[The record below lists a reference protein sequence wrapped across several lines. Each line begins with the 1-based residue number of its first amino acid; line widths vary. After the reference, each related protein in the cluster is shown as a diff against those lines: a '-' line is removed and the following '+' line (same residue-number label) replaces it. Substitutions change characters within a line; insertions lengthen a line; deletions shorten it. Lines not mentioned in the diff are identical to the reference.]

1 MTIRDRVL
9 EALEK
14 NDGLS
19 KREIFRTLNVNDNL
33 QKEMKGLLKD
43 MVKDGTLYR
52 DEDKNYHASLRR
64 GLMTGTFEGNDKG
77 FGFFVPDDEG
87 MADLYIHRTKVNSAM
102 NKDRVLVEKIPSKDP
117 DKGDEGRVVAV
128 LERANHRIVGVYD
141 DAMRFGFVTPDD
153 KRIPDDIFIPK
164 KWKNGAEDG
173 QKVVVDIEKYP
184 EPNKKAEGKIVEVL
198 GYPEDKNVDIL
209 SIAYAMGLDLEFP
222 RDVMDEAEAIPQKV
236 SLSAVA
242 GREDFRDVPTFTID
256 GADSKDFDDA
266 LSVRPLKGGHWEVG
280 VHIADVAE
288 YVRMGSPLDR
298 EALHRGNSV
307 YLLSEVLPMLP
318 KALSNG
324 ICSLNEGV
332 DRLCLSVIFELDDKG
347 KVYHFH
353 IAETVINSDCRLV
366 YTHVSDF
373 LEDGKIHESLKDLTD
388 ELTILN
394 TMAKNR
400 RKMRDKRGNIDF
412 SFDEPAIELDADGH
426 PTHIGLVDHRDAN
439 DLIEEFMLLANETV
453 SETYHKKKLPFIYRI
468 HEEPD
473 AEKLTLLNAV
483 IRPFGY
489 HLDLT
494 KDIHPKDIQK
504 LTLACKGKDEETLIQ
519 TMILRSMQKAR
530 YSEEL
535 AGHFGLA
542 AKYYSHF
549 TSPIRRYADLTIH
562 RIIKQ
567 DLNHVLDTKLIDLYK
582 RTFPDIADHIS
593 ATEKIAQEAE
603 RKVVD
608 VKMAQYMADHIGE
621 SFDAKVSGI
630 TSFGIFCELDNT
642 VEGLIGYASMDDFYR
657 FDEDHYVAVGERT
670 KKTIHM
676 GDPMRIVVVGADP
689 ILGRIDFQLEEDA
702 RG

>member
-1 MTIRDRVL
+1 M
-9 EALEK
+9 
-14 NDGLS
+14 
-19 KREIFRTLNVNDNL
+19 
-33 QKEMKGLLKD
+33 
-43 MVKDGTLYR
+43 
-52 DEDKNYHASLRR
+52 
-64 GLMTGTFEGNDKG
+64 
-77 FGFFVPDDEG
+77 
-87 MADLYIHRTKVNSAM
+87 
-102 NKDRVLVEKIPSKDP
+102 
-117 DKGDEGRVVAV
+117 
-128 LERANHRIVGVYD
+128 
-141 DAMRFGFVTPDD
+141 
-153 KRIPDDIFIPK
+153 
-164 KWKNGAEDG
+164 
-173 QKVVVDIEKYP
+173 
-184 EPNKKAEGKIVEVL
+184 
-198 GYPEDKNVDIL
+198 
-209 SIAYAMGLDLEFP
+209 
-222 RDVMDEAEAIPQKV
+222 
-236 SLSAVA
+236 
-242 GREDFRDVPTFTID
+242 
-256 GADSKDFDDA
+256 
-266 LSVRPLKGGHWEVG
+266 G

-353 IAETVINSDCRLV
+353 IAETVINSDRRLV

-504 LTLACKGKDEETLIQ
+504 LTLACKGKDEEALIQ

-567 DLNHVLDTKLIDLYK
+567 DLNHVLDTKLIDRYK